1 MMHQTYAHAPLLRLA
16 AVMLAATATLASATL
31 GAGDPA
37 ALSHRAVPAGW
48 GHNETT
54 RQWQRAAGAGAGW
67 LTHGHVTVKT
77 VVRTREAATCAA
89 LCAARDS
96 GCTSFAFSFL
106 ERQCFLLSE
115 AKLAVCPAA
124 APACS
129 DTSSALQR
137 HLSTFA
143 RCRFC
148 VFFEEDTGTSSRDSS
163 FSADRHLLTTAHRG
177 QQGFA

>member
-1 MMHQTYAHAPLLRLA
+1 MQRRTSALA
-16 AVMLAATATLASATL
+16 AAMLAAMATLGSATL
-31 GAGDPA
+31 GSATFGSCGPA
-37 ALSHRAVPAGW
+37 APRHRAPAGGW
-48 GHNETT
+48 GREYNETS
-54 RQWQRAAGAGAGW
+54 RRWQRATGAGPGW
-67 LTHGHVTVKT
+67 LTHGHVTVKS
-77 VVRTREAATCAA
+77 VVPRTREAATCAE
-89 LCAARDS
+89 LCGADW

-115 AKLAVCPAA
+115 ARLAVCPVAS
-124 APACS
+124 PACS

-148 VFFEEDTGTSSRDSS
+148 VFFEEDTSSRDSS
-163 FSADRHLLTTAHRG
+163 FSADRHLLTTTHRG